1 MVDGAGFH
9 STKEMKLPNNIRLL
23 KLPPY
28 CPELNPIERLW
39 QDMKDK
45 ISWKIYDNLDILKS
59 NVSEI
64 ILGLTKEKIK
74 SISSFKYITK
84 SQY

>member
-1 MVDGAGFH
+1 
-9 STKEMKLPNNIRLL
+9 MKLPDNIRLL
-23 KLPPY
+23 ELPPY

-39 QDMKDK
+39 QYMKDK

-64 ILGLTKEKIK
+64 ILGLTKERIK
-74 SISSFKYITK
+74 SISSFKYIVNAIFK
-84 SQY
+84 L